1 MKIFLLY
8 TDALSW
14 NDSTLFNVT
23 NMRFSKLLQKIYQIF
38 TNIYRKISS
47 FDLDFSYVSSRF
59 VTLNSVMK
67 DLVDGLS
74 KSC

>member
-23 NMRFSKLLQKIYQIF
+23 IVRFSKLLQKIY
-38 TNIYRKISS
+38 
-47 FDLDFSYVSSRF
+47 
-59 VTLNSVMK
+59 
-67 DLVDGLS
+67 
-74 KSC
+74 